1 MFTDICGMSVS
12 LLEETF
18 SKLVKSSV
26 KVDPS
31 IAQCSTTADVLKNSL
46 NETGMD
52 DASVETCNMNSV
64 QGVADKMDGAPALVR
79 RSCRLTS
86 KRFDALELLG
96 IKRDQSEIRKENT
109 HIVKKLICKRSLGKT
124 NSLVSADK
132 DERAAESCQSILD
145 AFGRDSP
152 MVCGDSVSYLDVSS
166 SCKIENG
173 LVDSGGSLPEFL
185 PDQESWQ
192 AYGLTEVASITE
204 LETAQVPMNT
214 LVIVQ
219 PMVETSNNS
228 ETVQG
233 TVCKEENLGSLEISE
248 GYLSICEGLNT
259 TETCSLETAAKKA
272 AEPVYGNLEIWNG
285 TSHHICKFCN
295 KTFERQ
301 SYLARHIQGHI
312 NEFLCTKCN
321 KKFSRAETL
330 ASHVC
335 QRMFPTDGVVHQCKF
350 CAATFRMEKYLV
362 RHLATHSEDFKCRDC
377 QRSFSRKESLLQ
389 HIARCHPD
397 IVGSGG
403 EMQMYPCKQCN
414 RVFTKELS
422 LQNHMKLHSN
432 SFKCH
437 TCAKAFSS
445 SFSLTRHSCVGD
457 VVAQGLACET
467 DDGCFECKQCGKIL
481 SQRAALRRHLA
492 AHQDSFSCTVCG
504 KTHSRKEEIAK
515 HELECS
521 ANAELIKSGFVEC
534 NICHLALTNI
544 QEFSQHH
551 KQHTHP
557 HKCDACGRRF
567 LRQANCDDH
576 RCSVTEDSLVKCD
589 VCNKK
594 FSNIRYLQ
602 RHSALHAERR
612 HVCERCGRR
621 FNRLDYL
628 HDHVCVDVDGHRV
641 RIRRTRNSEEVI
653 QGQNAVVCPVC
664 GKNYTSISN
673 LNKHLK
679 THGEK
684 KEVCDVC
691 GKQFHL
697 KVLLKEHVKYV
708 HSDTY
713 AVECPHCSKQM
724 KSRNSLYGHIA
735 LFHPDLSQK
744 KVITYKCSQCGKV
757 FRQKGNLKKHELT
770 HSDKHSYACKQCEK
784 TFKFPEQM
792 RRHELWHQHGARHQC
807 QMCDRQFVMEFELRK
822 HIETFHGGA
831 VFICKYCQVVCHHQ
845 QAMKRHLQRC
855 HFNIDEW
862 QTTGPEFIKSLQV
875 YSDTYTNVKQTL
887 MPQAAIAKHAEVE
900 EIPPDSNGKTVGVSP
915 HDLTSIA
922 SNFKT
927 VSGTVILTKMGEG
940 SINGSVLP
948 NPPMAFV
955 LQTTPS
961 ETASFNPES
970 STAHSNTAETLNGN
984 PAINAQSII
993 SFTDLGYADGLI
1005 QLPVSITESSA
1016 PIGQGSEY
1024 IFVSITNNTSKI

>member
-1 MFTDICGMSVS
+1 MSLS
-12 LLEETF
+12 HLEKTLV
-18 SKLVKSSV
+18 KLVKSSPV

-31 IAQCSTTADVLKNSL
+31 HTQYSTTTDVLENSL
-46 NETGMD
+46 SGKGVDNV
-52 DASVETCNMNSV
+52 SSETCNMN
-64 QGVADKMDGAPALVR
+64 GVKGVVVEKVEQAPALAR

-86 KRFDALELLG
+86 KRFSALELLG
-96 IKRDQSEIRKENT
+96 IKREQSETSTENK
-109 HIVKKLICKRSLGKT
+109 HIVKKLVCKRSLDEPNT
-124 NSLVSADK
+124 FVSAGK
-132 DERAAESCQSILD
+132 DEKAKSCPSKPE
-145 AFGRDSP
+145 AFSHDSP
-152 MVCGDSVSYLDVSS
+152 AHVLCSGSVSYLDAVSG
-166 SCKIENG
+166 CTAGNG
-173 LVDSGGSLPEFL
+173 NCSVDCGSLPQFS
-185 PDQESWQ
+185 PDQQSWK
-192 AYGLTEVASITE
+192 AYGLMEVASITE
-204 LETAQVPMNT
+204 LETAQVSTSN
-214 LVIVQ
+214 LVLMQ
-219 PMVETSNNS
+219 PMGEISNNS
-228 ETVQG
+228 ENVQIIL
-233 TVCKEENLGSLEISE
+233 CKEENLGSLEMCENYS
-248 GYLSICEGLNT
+248 SICEGLNT
-259 TETCSLETAAKKA
+259 TETSFVETATKKA
-272 AEPVYGNLEIWNG
+272 ADPGYGSLEIADRM
-285 TSHHICKFCN
+285 SHHICKFCN

-301 SYLARHIQGHI
+301 SYLARHIQGHM
-312 NEFLCTKCN
+312 NVFLCTKCN
-321 KKFSRAETL
+321 KKFGRAETL

-335 QRMFPTDGVVHQCKF
+335 HQMLTADGAVHQCKL

-362 RHLATHSEDFKCRDC
+362 RHLATHSEDFKCSDC

-389 HIARCHPD
+389 HLARCHPD
-397 IVGSGG
+397 TVGSGSK
-403 EMQMYPCKQCN
+403 MQMYPCKQCN

-422 LQNHMKLHSN
+422 LQNHMKLHSD

-445 SFSLTRHSCVGD
+445 AFSLSRHSCVGD

-504 KTHSRKEEIAK
+504 KKHSRKEEIAK
-515 HELECS
+515 HELECN
-521 ANAELIKSGFVEC
+521 ANAELMKSGVVEC
-534 NICHLALTNI
+534 KICHLTFTNI

-557 HKCDACGRRF
+557 YKCDACGRRF
-567 LRQANCDDH
+567 LRQANRDDH
-576 RCSVTEDSLVKCD
+576 RCSATDNSPVNCD
-589 VCNKK
+589 TCNKK

-602 RHSALHAERR
+602 RHSAIHAERR

-628 HDHVCVDVDGHRV
+628 HDHVCVDDNGHRV
-641 RIRRTRNSEEVI
+641 RVRRTRNSEEVI

-673 LNKHLK
+673 LNKHMK

-697 KVLLKEHVKYV
+697 KVLLKEHIKYV

-713 AVECPHCSKQM
+713 AVECQHCSKQM

-744 KVITYKCSQCGKV
+744 KVMSYKCSQCGKV

-770 HSDKHSYACKQCEK
+770 HSDKRSYACKQCEK

-855 HFNIDEW
+855 HFSINEW
-862 QTTGPEFIKSLQV
+862 QTSGPEFIKSLQV
-875 YSDTYTNVKQTL
+875 FSDTYTNVKQTL
-887 MPQAAIAKHAEVE
+887 MSEGNAQQPGVVEV
-900 EIPPDSNGKTVGVSP
+900 PPDSNGKTVGVSP
-915 HDLTSIA
+915 YDLASIA

-927 VSGTVILTKMGEG
+927 PSGTVILTKMGEG
-940 SINGSVLP
+940 SINGSLLP
-948 NPPMAFV
+948 SPMAYV

-961 ETASFNPES
+961 ETTQFDPES
-970 STAHSNTAETLNGN
+970 LAAHSNTAETLNN
-984 PAINAQSII
+984 PADSGQSII
-993 SFTDLGYADGLI
+993 SLTDLGYADGLI
-1005 QLPVSITESSA
+1005 QLPVSITEGSA
-1016 PIGQGSEY
+1016 PTVQGSEY
-1024 IFVSITNNTSKI
+1024 IFVSIMNNASNI